1 MATSPVLSS
10 VLALFLTSQAL
21 RFLSHPSV
29 TTASIMWE
37 IVSGAGCW
45 NRATC
50 ARLSVSATCR
60 REGRRMYSAGR
71 MSKHFSDTRERIFR
85 ARVLRRR
92 QENVAKKKKEKA
104 YVKMPACIAATLFGV
119 YR

>member
-1 MATSPVLSS
+1 
-10 VLALFLTSQAL
+10 
-21 RFLSHPSV
+21 
-29 TTASIMWE
+29 MWE

-60 REGRRMYSAGR
+60 REERRMYSARR

-85 ARVLRRR
+85 ARFALSTRECREKGRDGLTLKYRR
-92 QENVAKKKKEKA
+92 V
-104 YVKMPACIAATLFGV
+104 AATLFGKSLKKLALGKCLEFDDKQTKDPQL
-119 YR
+119 